1 VQTVIFRRPGALVV
15 AAVCCLSA
23 VARSAQPKLTVDEA
37 VARNL
42 EAKGGLERLKAVE
55 TIKQTASLSMMGM
68 DATMT
73 LYSKRPNL
81 VRQEITVAK
90 QKVINAF
97 DGQTPWIINPMIGAP
112 RPIIVSGPQAD
123 MIKEQSG
130 FDGPLVDYKARGVV
144 VTLEGLEPAGD
155 RTLVHLKLVSPKSLQ
170 IRHLYLD
177 SVTYL
182 DAKLST
188 EQDKMKLDQEFLDY
202 RDVDG
207 IKVSF
212 LIRASTNGVVQ
223 SEITVQKVE
232 FNTKMDDT
240 LFRMPKGS

>member
-23 VARSAQPKLTVDEA
+23 VARSEPQLTVDA
-37 VARNL
+37 VVARNL
-42 EAKGGLERLKAVE
+42 EAKGGLERLKAVQ

-90 QKVINAF
+90 EKVINAF
-97 DGQTPWIINPMIGAP
+97 DGDTPWIINPMIGAP

-130 FDGPLVDYKARGVV
+130 FDGPLVDYKTRGVIV
-144 VTLEGLEPAGD
+144 SVEGLEPAGD

-188 EQDKMKLDQEFLDY
+188 EQDKLTLDQEFLDY
-202 RDVDG
+202 RDVEG
-207 IKVSF
+207 IKVPF